1 MAKSFYTFIILPEA
15 SARLHK
21 LRLPVLVL
29 HLLVVI
35 GIISLFVIVGLGF
48 SYAKMAFKVADYN
61 KLQAENID
69 LKVQKRNLEVSTV
82 KLGTKLTALQTL
94 SEKLTNLIES
104 DSWNKQRLPK
114 LSVAAVGGS
123 TVDYRT
129 SDLIRSSDPNVDVEF
144 LKGRTTELEN
154 QLKLLEQVAVRRASI
169 LRFTPTIW
177 PVRGM
182 ITSHYGNRLDP
193 FNGDSEMHFG
203 LDIAALYGSLVHAP
217 ADGIVIYA
225 QRKSAYGNLIIL
237 DHGNGLTTR
246 YGHLSRFNV
255 QVGQTIRRND
265 MIGFV
270 GTSGRSTA
278 PHLHYEVRMNDR
290 PINPRTYLPKS

>member
-1 MAKSFYTFIILPEA
+1 M
-15 SARLHK
+15 
-21 LRLPVLVL
+21 
-29 HLLVVI
+29 
-35 GIISLFVIVGLGF
+35 
-48 SYAKMAFKVADYN
+48 
-61 KLQAENID
+61 
-69 LKVQKRNLEVSTV
+69 
-82 KLGTKLTALQTL
+82 
-94 SEKLTNLIES
+94 
-104 DSWNKQRLPK
+104 
-114 LSVAAVGGS
+114 
-123 TVDYRT
+123 
-129 SDLIRSSDPNVDVEF
+129 DVEF
-144 LKGRTTELEN
+144 LKGRTTELES